1 MHGSGLTLKLA
12 LTIISNISGR
22 IEMNSN
28 KNTAAILEDPKINI
42 KIKLS
47 GLWAS
52 ILFLF
57 IYVDYFGLYIPGVME
72 KIIEGEVAHTGIQ
85 VTQIF
90 LLLVITLMMIPSL
103 MIFLSL
109 ALKAKTNRLT
119 NIIVGTFK
127 IIVVAAGMIGETWIY
142 YIFASVVELV
152 LLSLIVWYAWKWPAH
167 KVSPDNII

>member
-1 MHGSGLTLKLA
+1 
-12 LTIISNISGR
+12 
-22 IEMNSN
+22 MNSN
-28 KNTAAILEDPKINI
+28 KKTAAILEDPKINI

-90 LLLVITLMMIPSL
+90 LLIVIALMMIPSL

-109 ALKAKTNRLT
+109 ALKAKVNRLT
-119 NIIVGTFK
+119 NIIVGIFK
-127 IIVVAAGMIGETWIY
+127 IVVVVAGIIGETWIY

-152 LLSLIVWYAWKWPAH
+152 LLSLVVWYAWKWPTH
-167 KVSPDNII
+167 EVNPDNIA